1 MEVLNYAS
9 RHCTLMRLMAEYR
22 IGTGGWAYFQVP
34 GMDPLAAYSK
44 AYNFV
49 EVNSTFYETPPL
61 KQVASWRERVPVDF
75 EFSVRCHKDLT
86 HKYKLEPTSQA
97 HEVLLGSIEICRTLK
112 APILLL
118 ETPPSF
124 KVTAK
129 RANAVGDLV
138 SSTNLSGIRVAW
150 EIRGEG
156 QGKQLPDYLQKV
168 MQDLDIIHCVDISR
182 EDPAYKTD
190 ILYTRLFGKGKH
202 NIYQFDDKEIRQIHE
217 KVKKGKEKKVV
228 LSFHGL
234 KMYLDA
240 ARFKVYEEKLT
251 LPPVTRS
258 VGLSSLREVLVEDA
272 KFPTTKKDLIEKQGW
287 KVFDFTPTERIHAS
301 EILHTLPEK
310 SYQSLDEVIAAV
322 KSEGA
327 CSKTSKQ

>member
-1 MEVLNYAS
+1 
-9 RHCTLMRLMAEYR
+9 MRLMAEYR

-34 GMDPLAAYSK
+34 GMDPLTSYSK
-44 AYNFV
+44 AFNFV

-124 KVTAK
+124 KVTARK
-129 RANAVGDLV
+129 ANAVRDLV
-138 SSTNLSGIRVAW
+138 TSSNMSGIRVAW
-150 EIRGEG
+150 EVRSES
-156 QGKQLPDYLQKV
+156 QGKQLPNFLQRI
-168 MQDLDIIHCVDISR
+168 MQDLNMIHCVDLSK
-182 EDPAYKTD
+182 DGPKYNTD
-190 ILYTRLFGKGKH
+190 IMYTRLFGKGKH
-202 NIYQFDDKEIRQIHE
+202 NIYQFDDKELKQIHE
-217 KVKKGKEKKVV
+217 KIKKGKEKKVV

-240 ARFKVYEEKLT
+240 ARFKVYDEKLT
-251 LPPVTRS
+251 LPPVTTS
-258 VGLSSLREVLVEDA
+258 VGLSSLREVLVEDS
-272 KFPTTKKDLIEKQGW
+272 KFPTTKKDLIENQGW
-287 KVFDFTPTERIHAS
+287 KVFDLTPTERIHAS
-301 EILHTLPEK
+301 EVLQVLTEK
-310 SYQSLDEVIAAV
+310 SYQSLDDVIAAL

-327 CSKTSKQ
+327 LSRVYQQ

>member
-1 MEVLNYAS
+1 MK
-9 RHCTLMRLMAEYR
+9 LMAEYR
-22 IGTGGWAYFQVP
+22 IGAGGWAYFQVP
-34 GMDPLAAYSK
+34 GIDPLAAYSK
-44 AYNFV
+44 AFNFV

-97 HEVLLGSIEICRTLK
+97 HEVLLRSIEICRTLK

-118 ETPPSF
+118 ETPSSF

-129 RANAVGDLV
+129 KANAVRDLV
-138 SSTNLSGIRVAW
+138 TSTNMSGIRVAW

-156 QGKQLPDYLQKV
+156 QGKQLPEYLQKV

-182 EDPAYKTD
+182 EDPAYRAD

-202 NIYQFDDKEIRQIHE
+202 NIYQFDDKELRQIHE
-217 KVKKGKEKKVV
+217 KAKKGKEKKVV

-240 ARFKVYEEKLT
+240 ARFKVYDEKLI

-258 VGLSSLREVLVEDA
+258 VGLSSLREVLSEDA
-272 KFPTTKKDLIEKQGW
+272 KFPSTKKDLIEVQGW
-287 KVFDFTPTERIHAS
+287 KVFDSTPTERIHAS
-301 EILHTLPEK
+301 EVLEALTEK
-310 SYQSLDEVIAAV
+310 SYQSLDEVMATLR
-322 KSEGA
+322 SEGA
-327 CSKTSKQ
+327 LSKAFQE